1 MAKNPKRP
9 IPTKKHLARQERER
23 RQRRYILIASAA
35 VILAVIGLVVYGI
48 LDATILQE
56 RQPVAI
62 VNGQNI
68 TTSQFQAQTR
78 YARYTL
84 IRNAL
89 NTYQFMQLFG
99 SDASTQSS
107 FIQQL
112 QQIQSQLTPDTI
124 GKQVLDQLVDDYLIH
139 QEANKMGITV
149 TQDEIN
155 KAFQEAFG
163 YFPNGTPT
171 PTPTF
176 EPIPTSTLS
185 KLQSTLAAT
194 PPATPTA
201 TPVITQ
207 TATPTPEFTP
217 TATQV
222 LTPTE
227 TPTITPS
234 PTPFTEEGYKKLF
247 DDTINSFKTNYDI
260 SQANLTYVIEAQLYR
275 EKVQKEVL
283 KDLPRQEEMVWAR
296 HILVQD
302 EATAQEVITK
312 LDEGESWDKLAADYS
327 TDTSNKDNGGDL
339 GWFPKGVMDPAFQEA
354 AFSLQVGQVS
364 QPVQSQFGW
373 HVIQVL
379 GHEMHPLT
387 DSQYQQ
393 AQSTKFQDWL
403 TGVRDKSD
411 IVIKDIWTQRV
422 PTVPTLPAE
431 IESVIQQSQQAV
443 PTQPLVLPTVQPQ
456 PQPQTTPSPGQ

>member
-1 MAKNPKRP
+1 MAKNPRKP

-35 VILAVIGLVVYGI
+35 VIVAVIGLVVYGI
-48 LDATILQE
+48 LDATVLQE

-84 IRNAL
+84 IRNAT

-99 SDASTQSS
+99 SDPSTQSS
-107 FIQQL
+107 FLQQL
-112 QQIQSQLTPDTI
+112 QQIQSQLTPTTI
-124 GKQVLDQLVDDYLIH
+124 GKQVLDQLVDDYLIR
-139 QEANKMGITV
+139 QEAKKMGITV
-149 TQDEIN
+149 SQDEIN
-155 KAFQEAFG
+155 QAFQAAFG

-171 PTPTF
+171 PTATF

-185 KLQSTLAAT
+185 ALQSTLAAT
-194 PPATPTA
+194 PSTTPTA

-222 LTPTE
+222 LTPTA

-247 DDTINSFKTNYDI
+247 NDTISSFKTNYNITEAD
-260 SQANLTYVIEAQLYR
+260 LTYVIEAQLYR
-275 EKVQKEVL
+275 EKVQKEIV
-283 KDLPRQEEMVWAR
+283 KDVPRSEEMVWAR

-312 LDEGESWDKLAADYS
+312 LDEGQSWDKLAAEYS

-339 GWFPKGVMDPAFQEA
+339 GWFPKGVMDPAFEEA

-364 QPVQSQFGW
+364 QPIQSQFGW

-387 DSQYQQ
+387 DSQFQQ

-403 TGVRDKSD
+403 TGIRDNSN
-411 IVIKDIWTQRV
+411 IVIKDIWTERV

-431 IESVIQQSQQAV
+431 IESALQQSQ
-443 PTQPLVLPTVQPQ
+443 PTALPQPVLPTVQPQ
-456 PQPQTTPSPGQ
+456 PQPQTTPTPGQ